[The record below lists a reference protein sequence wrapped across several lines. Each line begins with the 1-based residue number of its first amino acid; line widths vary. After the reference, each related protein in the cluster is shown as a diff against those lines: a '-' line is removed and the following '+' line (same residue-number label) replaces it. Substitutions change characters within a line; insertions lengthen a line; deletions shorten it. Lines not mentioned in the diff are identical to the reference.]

1 MGSFCTMFSQIHLI
15 SDSKIKKEK
24 FIGRKKIAGSE
35 RRRRKGEVERDAE
48 AARLMDK
55 IRRAAGL
62 EGELKTMISMM
73 ISRISVVSVIERQ

>member
-1 MGSFCTMFSQIHLI
+1 MFSQIHYPI
-15 SDSKIKKEK
+15 QKSKMKNLLEE
-24 FIGRKKIAGSE
+24 KIAGSE

-48 AARLMDK
+48 AAKLMDK